1 MARIQRF
8 QAQSGLRPAAG
19 PRGQIKSYTGQ
30 ALEQLGGQITN
41 MAAKFEEQNER
52 RRNMEDTDNFQQLE
66 ARVRTGLF
74 EAEQGMQPGANG
86 FTDGFL
92 TGTFDPLAEE
102 YLNGI
107 DDPEL
112 RESRRRDLATLRER
126 YTLQA
131 ARTEAGEV
139 DRYQSGLITTNAD
152 GAFTRISE
160 NPDAFDQEMELLE
173 ELINGSGL
181 SAVRRDELLSAVRQ
195 GGAEV
200 FLETLAETDPLRL
213 LRETGGDI
221 GALDVETGAAILTNI
236 LRENST
242 VRGRPGERVGEYGM
256 LRSDLARIA
265 AADGVDITAA
275 GGLDAIVS
283 NPTTARFYAQ
293 KHLEDLMT
301 RFDDPRDAVA
311 AFYMGEEYV
320 RGGYEPSSLP
330 RAVRSTINSI
340 FEVMPVG
347 NPGATFSPGSGAQH
361 PRAFG
366 TFTTYSEMDRA
377 AYAILSIESSG
388 GEYSTMGPVV
398 DGDRAYGAFQ
408 VMGFNVGPWTE
419 RWVGRRMT
427 PEEFLADPAA
437 QDAVFRGQFGMYM
450 RNRGGDIGLAA
461 RDWFGWGESDGYLSG
476 EEYMERARA
485 VFNEGAAAGRNGPA
499 IPLTDGNGTPYAA
512 TSLDDIDP
520 VIISTAQNVLAQF
533 GLTEVPVLDAERPEN
548 AGYGAANS
556 QHIVFHADGTPT
568 GRRGALDIS
577 LAGMSEQQVVELVQ
591 AFSAAGIT
599 GIGLYR
605 GGGFNHI
612 HIDMGARRSW
622 QEGGPASWGAVL
634 AQHNSNAFNGLAL
647 PYGGGVS
654 TSSRVAGARGSVV
667 RGAQDAAIE
676 ALTGANRSTEAIRE
690 ESQIFL
696 DDMITAYENG
706 GELGNSD
713 LIEESLAV
721 LSPDQQRSYR
731 EDIAAMQEVRALTQ
745 NLADMTRSDMEG
757 LRNQLQNP
765 DAGFGNTAYGARV
778 REDVEAA
785 IQEEEALRTRNPAAA
800 AMRDP
805 EVQNAWMNV
814 VVDPETG
821 LASGEAVQE
830 YIRLNRDIQIRRF
843 GIHPDNTRSL
853 PDQHLAI
860 IANEVTEAIYNPG
873 LTSDERRA
881 RIALQA
887 SIAVQRF
894 GDEAAAVMRDVMNF
908 MDRGPTE
915 SRSIDVAALMTGAVN
930 RAVRDSGSDVTV
942 ADPAANVVAD
952 PDDPP
957 EPDMSDLN
965 PDDPEAA
972 RQAAARIQ
980 RLRGEESRSRAIERL
995 PVEMQEEVRRLLGG

>member
-19 PRGQIKSYTGQ
+19 PRGQIRSYTGQ
-30 ALEQLGGQITN
+30 AMEQLGGQITN

-160 NPDAFDQEMELLE
+160 NPDAFDQEMALLE

-181 SAVRRDELLSAVRQ
+181 SNVRRDELLSAVRQ

-242 VRGRPGERVGEYGM
+242 VRGQPGQRVGDYGM

-265 AADGVDITAA
+265 AADGVNVSEA

-320 RGGYEPSSLP
+320 RGGYEASELP
-330 RAVRSTINSI
+330 RSVRSTINSI

-361 PRAFG
+361 SRAFG
-366 TFTTYSEMDRA
+366 SFTSHSEMDRA
-377 AYAILSIESSG
+377 AIAIAARESSG
-388 GEYSTMGPVV
+388 GDYTLINPSSGAT
-398 DGDRAYGAFQ
+398 GAFQ
-408 VMGFNVGPWTE
+408 VMPENIGPWTE

-427 PEEFLADPAA
+427 QAEFINDPAA

-450 RNRGGDIGLAA
+450 RQYGG
-461 RDWFGWGESDGYLSG
+461 F
-476 EEYMERARA
+476 
-485 VFNEGAAAGRNGPA
+485 EGAAVAWFSGGSRAEAWLAGDTSVGALSDGGNTVNEYLDFVRPIFGAGGAAGSSGPA
-499 IPLTDGNGTPYAA
+499 IPLTDGAGNP
-512 TSLDDIDP
+512 LDPTRYDEIDP
-520 VIISTAQNVLAQF
+520 MLVSTAQNVFAQF
-533 GLTEVPVLDAERPEN
+533 GYTELPILDSERAEN
-548 AGYGAANS
+548 AGYGASNS
-556 QHIVFHADGTPT
+556 QHILYHADGSPT

-577 LAGMSEQQVVELVQ
+577 VAQLSIPERVQ
-591 AFSAAGIT
+591 LLQALSAAGIT
-599 GIGLYR
+599 GIGVYE
-605 GGGFNHI
+605 GNFI
-612 HIDMGARRSW
+612 HIDLGPRRSW
-622 QEGGPASWGAVL
+622 GNRASDGSWSRVPQWARETL
-634 AQHNSNAFNGLAL
+634 QQHNANAFNGQSI
-647 PYGGGVS
+647 PYGGGGEAHP
-654 TSSRVAGARGSVV
+654 AG
-667 RGAQDAAIE
+667 
-676 ALTGANRSTEAIRE
+676 
-690 ESQIFL
+690 
-696 DDMITAYENG
+696 
-706 GELGNSD
+706 
-713 LIEESLAV
+713 SLAPGGP
-721 LSPDQQRSYR
+721 SS
-731 EDIAAMQEVRALTQ
+731 
-745 NLADMTRSDMEG
+745 G
-757 LRNQLQNP
+757 
-765 DAGFGNTAYGARV
+765 
-778 REDVEAA
+778 
-785 IQEEEALRTRNPAAA
+785 ALRTP
-800 AMRDP
+800 
-805 EVQNAWMNV
+805 
-814 VVDPETG
+814 
-821 LASGEAVQE
+821 
-830 YIRLNRDIQIRRF
+830 
-843 GIHPDNTRSL
+843 
-853 PDQHLAI
+853 
-860 IANEVTEAIYNPG
+860 
-873 LTSDERRA
+873 
-881 RIALQA
+881 
-887 SIAVQRF
+887 
-894 GDEAAAVMRDVMNF
+894 
-908 MDRGPTE
+908 
-915 SRSIDVAALMTGAVN
+915 
-930 RAVRDSGSDVTV
+930 
-942 ADPAANVVAD
+942 
-952 PDDPP
+952 
-957 EPDMSDLN
+957 
-965 PDDPEAA
+965 
-972 RQAAARIQ
+972 
-980 RLRGEESRSRAIERL
+980 RSRR
-995 PVEMQEEVRRLLGG
+995 